1 MLELHRE
8 VRDVFPCAL
17 ADDEHL
23 TEVGFGLGMAFE
35 TVLVSALFL
44 ADLAVPAQALEPL
57 RLHLIGEVLRRPDC
71 RESQTIQ
78 KEDKNGPYLPREA
91 CWANTRKKYRG

>member
-35 TVLVSALFL
+35 TVLVPTLLLANLTVPSEALKSL
-44 ADLAVPAQALEPL
+44 G
-57 RLHLIGEVLRRPDC
+57 LHRIREVLRRSNC
-71 RESQTIQ
+71 R
-78 KEDKNGPYLPREA
+78 
-91 CWANTRKKYRG
+91 